1 MLEGLFMIGVSRVVL
16 GAGYC
21 GVGWVRAK
29 VADVAQL
36 AALPGGAVPC
46 RLDALADIPQE
57 ANVV

>member
-1 MLEGLFMIGVSRVVL
+1 MIGVSRVVL

-46 RLDALADIPQE
+46 WLDALADIP
-57 ANVV
+57 